1 MSFAK
6 LLWLLAGVVALGAQA
21 QVPAGYP
28 ADYAKIVD
36 GAKKEGKNIPI

>member
-1 MSFAK
+1 MFSKSATIA
-6 LLWLLAGVVALGAQA
+6 LAALSLGAQA

-36 GAKKEGKNIPI
+36 GAKKEG